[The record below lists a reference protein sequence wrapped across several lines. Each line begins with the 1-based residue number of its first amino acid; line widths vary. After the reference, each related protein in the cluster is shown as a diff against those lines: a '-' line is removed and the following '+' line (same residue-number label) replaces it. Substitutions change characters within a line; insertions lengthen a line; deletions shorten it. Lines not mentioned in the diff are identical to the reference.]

1 MTSVFTHI
9 PYNSNVMRS
18 RDLAMIVNADNRILA
33 YGDVK
38 GKDFFSVLTSSL
50 LESDSVDVW

>member
-1 MTSVFTHI
+1 
-9 PYNSNVMRS
+9 MRS